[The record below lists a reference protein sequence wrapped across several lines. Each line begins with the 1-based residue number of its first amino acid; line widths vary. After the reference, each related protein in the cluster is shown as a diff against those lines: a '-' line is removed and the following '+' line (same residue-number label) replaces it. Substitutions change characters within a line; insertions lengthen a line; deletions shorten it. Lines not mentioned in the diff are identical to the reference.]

1 METGRLNAYI
11 PKPELEAFKTWC
23 KDKGMSQ
30 SRALTGLIHTFN
42 ARNQKLNQK
51 EQDRLVRN
59 LDTASR
65 HQRYVDAKEKGRA
78 MVEAV
83 KQDPSWTTADLESS
97 SSVERESADF
107 LDIE

>member
-1 METGRLNAYI
+1 METGRLNVYV
-11 PKPELEAFKTWC
+11 PKPELEAFKAWC
-23 KDKGMSQ
+23 KDRGISQ
-30 SRALTGLIHTFN
+30 SRALTGLLHTFN
-42 ARNQKLNQK
+42 ARNQKLSPK
-51 EQDRLVRN
+51 EDSRLVKN
-59 LDTASR
+59 LDAASR

-83 KQDPSWTTADLESS
+83 KQDPSWTTADLENS

>member
-1 METGRLNAYI
+1 MKTGRLNIYV
-11 PKPELEAFKTWC
+11 PEPELEAFRKFC
-23 KDKGMSQ
+23 KNRGMSQ
-30 SRALTGLIHTFN
+30 SRVITGLLHTFN
-42 ARNQKLNQK
+42 AKQQRMEAK
-51 EQDRLVRN
+51 ELDRFTAN
-59 LDTASR
+59 LDRVS
-65 HQRYVDAKEKGRA
+65 HVRYEAEKEKGRA